1 MYGLSRWALA
11 VAVCLL
17 VCTMPG
23 SSASAQIKVVVTIK
37 PIHSL
42 VAAVMA
48 GAGEPR
54 LLIDGAASPHT
65 FALKP
70 SDARAL
76 NEADVVFRVSAG
88 LETFL
93 SRILHSL
100 PKSVRV
106 ITLDE
111 VPRLVMH
118 SLREGGAFDGQAA
131 SAEHHHAGHS
141 HAVAP
146 GGGKAR
152 DVHLWLDPDNAKL
165 MTHHIAEV
173 LATEMPER
181 AALFRANAAAAAARL
196 DALSSELEHAVRP
209 LRQLRYVVFHD
220 AYQYFERR
228 YGLSPAGSV
237 TISPELA
244 ASAKRLTGL
253 RNRMKALN
261 VACVLAE
268 PQFEP
273 KLIQT
278 VIEGTKAR
286 SGTLDPLG
294 ADVQPGAD
302 LYFTVMRGLAA
313 GLSSCL
319 AASR

>member
-1 MYGLSRWALA
+1 
-11 VAVCLL
+11 
-17 VCTMPG
+17 
-23 SSASAQIKVVVTIK
+23 
-37 PIHSL
+37 
-42 VAAVMA
+42 
-48 GAGEPR
+48 
-54 LLIDGAASPHT
+54 
-65 FALKP
+65 
-70 SDARAL
+70 
-76 NEADVVFRVSAG
+76 
-88 LETFL
+88 
-93 SRILHSL
+93 LHSL

-253 RNRMKALN
+253 RSRMKALN

>member
-1 MYGLSRWALA
+1 M
-11 VAVCLL
+11 
-17 VCTMPG
+17 
-23 SSASAQIKVVVTIK
+23 KVVVTIK

-76 NEADVVFRVSAG
+76 NEADAIFRVSAG

-111 VPRLVMH
+111 VPGLVRH
-118 SLREGGAFDGQAA
+118 SLREGGAFDGQAGR
-131 SAEHHHAGHS
+131 AERMRDSQHHVGHS
-141 HAVAP
+141 HAVAA
-146 GGGKAR
+146 GGGRAR

-181 AALFRANAAAAAARL
+181 ATLFRANAAAVATRL
-196 DALSSELEHAVRP
+196 DALSTELEHAVRP
-209 LRQLRYVVFHD
+209 LRELRYVVFHD

-228 YGLSPAGSV
+228 YGLSPVGSV
-237 TISPELA
+237 TISPDLA
-244 ASAKRLTGL
+244 ASAKRLTEL

-261 VACVLAE
+261 VACVFAE

-273 KLIQT
+273 KLVQT

-302 LYFTVMRGLAA
+302 LYFIVMRGLAT
-313 GLSSCL
+313 GLRSCL
-319 AASR
+319 AGSL